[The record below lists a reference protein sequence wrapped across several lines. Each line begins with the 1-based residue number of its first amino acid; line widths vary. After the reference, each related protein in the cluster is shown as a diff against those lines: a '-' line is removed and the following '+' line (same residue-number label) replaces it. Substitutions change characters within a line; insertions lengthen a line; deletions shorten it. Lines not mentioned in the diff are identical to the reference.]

1 MGPGTAAAM
10 TIERKDAAGVQPGAR
25 AMAPQLDALTGLRG
39 LAAWYVVLFH
49 TRVTLKATVGPVVYA
64 FLSHGYLAVDLF
76 FLLSGFVL
84 WHSCADNPAYR
95 GGRGMM
101 RFWLRRIARI
111 WPLHMVL
118 LGAFVAMVGLLAIT
132 GHDTRFYRWGE
143 LPLHVLLMQN
153 WGMTI
158 GLMWNEPAWSISCEW
173 AAYLLFPFTVMMA
186 PWRQWSTG
194 ALVALGCG
202 LLGALWAYFAL
213 HGSDDYLGYEIQRTG
228 LMRCL
233 LEFWTG
239 NVLRLLWARWRD
251 VPDICTGAWAAMI
264 ALLEGGVVLHLP
276 EASYVPGVFAALILA
291 LSLEDRSPARWLR
304 SGPLHWLG
312 EISYSTYLVHFLL
325 FIVFKMLF
333 VGPDLEVSIARLGL
347 FLMLVLAAS
356 AALHRLVERP
366 AQRLLL
372 RWGEARLA
380 A

>member
-1 MGPGTAAAM
+1 MGAALMDRTQQTAAL
-10 TIERKDAAGVQPGAR
+10 PGAR
-25 AMAPQLDALTGLRG
+25 ALAPQLDALTGLRG

-49 TRVTLKATVGPVVYA
+49 TRVTLKAAVGPMVYA
-64 FLSHGYLAVDLF
+64 ILSHGYLAVDLF
-76 FLLSGFVL
+76 FILSGFVL
-84 WHSCADNPAYR
+84 WHSGADNPAYR

-118 LGAFVAMVGLLAIT
+118 LGGFVALVGLLAAT
-132 GHDTRFYRWGE
+132 GRDTGFYRWGE

-186 PWRQWSTG
+186 PWREWSTG

-239 NVLRLLWARWRD
+239 NVLRMLWARWRD

-276 EASYVPGVFAALILA
+276 EASYIPGVFAALILA
-291 LSLEDRSPARWLR
+291 LSLEDRTPARLLR

-312 EISYSTYLVHFLL
+312 EISYSTYLSHFLL
-325 FIVFKMLF
+325 FIMFKMLF
-333 VGPDLEVSIARLGL
+333 VGPDLTVGLGKLGL
-347 FLMLVLAAS
+347 FLMIVLAAS
-356 AALHRLVERP
+356 AALYLLVEKP
-366 AQRLLL
+366 AQRWLL
-372 RWGEARLA
+372 RRGEALLA